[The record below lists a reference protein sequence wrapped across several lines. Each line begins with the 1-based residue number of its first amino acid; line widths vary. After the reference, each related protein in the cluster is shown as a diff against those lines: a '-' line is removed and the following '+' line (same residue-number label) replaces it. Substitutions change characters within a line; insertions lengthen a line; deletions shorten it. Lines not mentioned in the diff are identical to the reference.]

1 VTFALR
7 NRAAQADYVTDQLQ
21 LRQLQLGLEKSV
33 NQVGVDVRN
42 AVIGLQQA
50 QVRYQTAVQTRE
62 LAEETLKAEQRKYQ
76 LGSSSNA
83 LVIQAQRDVVTAES
97 EEVQSMANY
106 THARIAFD
114 QALGITLERNGII
127 MTEAAAGKVQ
137 RESALPNPGPGRK

>member
-1 VTFALR
+1 M
-7 NRAAQADYVTDQLQ
+7 TDQLQ
-21 LRQLQLGLEKSV
+21 LRQLQLGLEKSA

-62 LAEETLKAEQRKYQ
+62 LAEETLQAEQRKYQ

-83 LVIQAQRDVVTAES
+83 LVIQAQRDVVNAES

-106 THARIAFD
+106 THARYRLRAG
-114 QALGITLERNGII
+114 AGITLERNGII
-127 MTEAAAGKVQ
+127 MSEAASGTVERQ
-137 RESALPNPGPGRK
+137 SALPNARQGGK